1 MIHTYAVCVCLH
13 IEAEKGDDSGRQ
25 NMNFGDV
32 EISAGDS
39 FVLVEQCMYSQKPQ
53 DKDIGQHFSGY
64 QV

>member
-1 MIHTYAVCVCLH
+1 MCVCVCVH
-13 IEAEKGDDSGRQ
+13 IEAEKGDDSVRQ

-39 FVLVEQCMYSQKPQ
+39 FALVEQR
-53 DKDIGQHFSGY
+53 DRDIGQHFSGY